1 MARLN
6 DVQLQLLIDL
16 VQELKTDLGT
26 LRTDFRAHNHKTDVD
41 SYGHIFLNAAANSFT
56 GTAAANTATS
66 AAAPTGLAD
75 YYKA

>member
-16 VQELKTDLGT
+16 VQELKTDLGN
-26 LRTDFRAHNHKTDVD
+26 LRTDFRAHNHKTDVN

-56 GTAAANTATS
+56 GTAEVNTATS
-66 AAAPTGLAD
+66 ASAPAGLSD
-75 YYKA
+75 FYKS